1 MMVTYN
7 TDKGCIRGVLYGYA
21 HLSNRQCS
29 QILVIYPLVTL
40 LKSIELDILILD
52 KHFALKHVVP
62 KPAKIMNPDFLWNAA
77 FPKCLANTA
86 H

>member
-1 MMVTYN
+1 MVYT
-7 TDKGCIRGVLYGYA
+7 
-21 HLSNRQCS
+21 
-29 QILVIYPLVTL
+29 
-40 LKSIELDILILD
+40 SIEPSILTNFSCLSLSDPTEINKLDILIVD